1 MDHGSR
7 RLEEIR
13 TLFEYDRWAMDRAL
27 GAMEVLTD
35 EQLGREV
42 GGAFPS
48 VRETTAHVLGAGF
61 VWLSRWKG
69 SVRGTRPEPWVFT
82 DLTSLRTRA
91 GQMAGEI
98 RAYLRDLAPDDLDR
112 EIDIVTSGGLAD
124 RRPVVE
130 TMRHAVNHASYHRGQ
145 IADQMRLL
153 GATPASTDLF
163 LFYHLRARGEAGG
176 V

>member
-13 TLFEYDRWAMDRAL
+13 RLFEYDRWANGRVVD
-27 GAMEVLTD
+27 AMEALSD
-35 EQLGREV
+35 EQLGRPV

-48 VRETTAHVLGAGF
+48 VRDTLAHVLGAGF

-69 SVRGTRPEPWVFT
+69 SVRGERPAWQLT
-82 DLTSLRTRA
+82 DVASIGARA
-91 GQMAGEI
+91 TELADGI
-98 RAYLRDLAPDDLDR
+98 DAYLAHISPDGLDR
-112 EIDIVTSGGLAD
+112 EIDIVTSGGLQN

-130 TMRHAVNHASYHRGQ
+130 TMRHVVNHATYHRGQ
-145 IADQMRLL
+145 VADQMRLL

-163 LFYHLRARGEAGG
+163 LFYHLHAQAAASNA
-176 V
+176 